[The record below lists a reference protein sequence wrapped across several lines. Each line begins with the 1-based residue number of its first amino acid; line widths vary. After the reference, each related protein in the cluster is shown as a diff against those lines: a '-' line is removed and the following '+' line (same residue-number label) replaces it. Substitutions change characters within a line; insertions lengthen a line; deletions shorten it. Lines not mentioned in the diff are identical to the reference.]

1 MKEFTTTFPTSYST
15 KPIARPHFKQLLRNY
30 DVGYVRKTRDGRMTV
45 DQMEAVYR
53 LKCHDTT
60 TLLWKAAVA
69 VAHNGNLPLGELR

>member
-1 MKEFTTTFPTSYST
+1 M
-15 KPIARPHFKQLLRNY
+15 LRNY

-69 VAHNGNLPLGELR
+69 VAHNGNLPLGELRREYISLVNMKLK